1 MTRSSSIKWIV
12 GSVVF
17 FLPTILALIG
27 HSSLRW
33 DVAGAFRGSLVLA
46 AIVPPALVLS
56 SRVKWRIALAF
67 GLWVLLAVQF
77 LVIVLLL
84 LAGFR
89 G

>member
-1 MTRSSSIKWIV
+1 MRSSNIKWVV

-17 FLPTILALIG
+17 FLPTVIAVIG

-33 DVAGAFRGSLVLA
+33 DVAGVFRGSLVVA

-56 SRVKWRIALAF
+56 SSARWRIALAF

-77 LVIVLLL
+77 LVIVLPL